1 MTKEL
6 KELSF
11 EDSISKVEKIIDKL
25 QSGDM
30 ELDTS
35 LEEFKQG
42 LELINQA
49 QKKLDKASLK
59 VQKIIKENNDIK
71 LEDMDV

>member
-1 MTKEL
+1 MVKEL

-30 ELDTS
+30 ELEIS

-42 LELINQA
+42 LDLINQA

-59 VQKIIKENNDIK
+59 VQKIIKENNDIR
-71 LEDMDV
+71 LENMDV